1 MHVGQVKLICR
12 AKGVPQP
19 RVNWRRED
27 GKDIIIRESVSVSN
41 GQKSKSELDNIELNI
56 KIIRINY
63 EIKKIYKIMNRKFFF
78 IILNN
83 DLWLNI

>member
-1 MHVGQVKLICR
+1 M
-12 AKGVPQP
+12 PQP

-63 EIKKIYKIMNRKFFF
+63 EINKIYKIMNRKFFF

-83 DLWLNI
+83 DL